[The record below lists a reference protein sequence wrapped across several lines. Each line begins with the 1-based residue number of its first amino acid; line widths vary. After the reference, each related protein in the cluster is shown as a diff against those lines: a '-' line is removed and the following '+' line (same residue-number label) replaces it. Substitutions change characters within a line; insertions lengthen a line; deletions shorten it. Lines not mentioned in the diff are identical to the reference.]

1 MSNTV
6 YLGVGSNLNREA
18 ALLFARARL
27 AELFSEFRCSSVW
40 CSHAVRVAEPD
51 YYNAVMGGQSTLSLE
66 QMYEQICRIE
76 EQAGR
81 ELMFNN
87 GTNFGIKRR
96 LDIDILVYN
105 QVVCNNPCK
114 LPRHDIQD
122 YPFVLCP
129 LCEIDADLEH
139 PLLKIRVGDL
149 WAEMS
154 PRLPDN
160 MRVTKVDFNWQA
172 PVPQWQAS

>member
-1 MSNTV
+1 MSNKV
-6 YLGVGSNLNREA
+6 YLGVGSNLNRERS
-18 ALLFARARL
+18 LLFAKVKLQA
-27 AELFSEFRCSSVW
+27 LFSEFKCSSVW

-51 YYNAVMGGQSTLSLE
+51 YYNAVMGGQTDLSLD
-66 QMYEQICRIE
+66 QIYEQITRVE
-76 EQAGR
+76 AMAGK

-87 GTNFGIKRR
+87 GTNFGVKPR

-105 QVVCNNPCK
+105 DVVCNEPCK

-129 LCEIDADLEH
+129 LCEIDAELEH

-149 WAEMS
+149 WTEME

-160 MRVTKVDFNWQA
+160 MRVTKVEFNWNA
-172 PVPQWQAS
+172 EAPQWSAS